1 MKSKYG
7 EDIQLKKEAHSGEI
21 GQMDEEKIDEIIEYH
36 RADKSKLIGILQD
49 VQAEYNWLPEDALRY
64 IAKRLHVPLTDV
76 FGIVTFYKS
85 FSLEPRGK
93 HLVRVCLGTAC
104 HVRGGPRIMETAE
117 RILGIKADET
127 TADYKFTLEGVNCL
141 GCCALGPVMVV
152 DNDYYGN
159 LPPRKVEKILSDY
172 GYTSADKE
180 EKHT

>member
-1 MKSKYG
+1 
-7 EDIQLKKEAHSGEI
+7 
-21 GQMDEEKIDEIIEYH
+21 MDEEKIDEIIEYH

-104 HVRGGPRIMETAE
+104 HVRGGLRIMETAE

-152 DNDYYGN
+152 DKEYYGN

>member
-1 MKSKYG
+1 M
-7 EDIQLKKEAHSGEI
+7 I
-21 GQMDEEKIDEIIEYH
+21 GQMDEEKIDEIIGNH
-36 RADKSKLIGILQD
+36 GKDKSKLISILQD
-49 VQAEYNWLPEDALRY
+49 VQADYNWLPEDALRY

-76 FGIVTFYKS
+76 FGIATFYKS
-85 FSLEPRGK
+85 FSLKPRGK

-127 TADYKFTLEGVNCL
+127 TADYKFTLEAVNCL

-172 GYTSADKE
+172 GYTSLGNE
-180 EKHT
+180 ERNK

>member
-7 EDIQLKKEAHSGEI
+7 GEI

-85 FSLEPRGK
+85 FSREPRGK

-117 RILGIKADET
+117 RILGINADET

>member
-1 MKSKYG
+1 M
-7 EDIQLKKEAHSGEI
+7 I
-21 GQMDEEKIDEIIEYH
+21 GQMDEEKIDEIIRHH
-36 RADKSKLIGILQD
+36 RTDKSKLISILQD

-76 FGIVTFYKS
+76 FGIATFYKS

-172 GYTSADKE
+172 GYTSMGNE
-180 EKHT
+180 ERNK